1 LRSDEQLMIAYRDG
15 DAGAFRELFERYAP
29 MLRRWVR
36 RWVFAEDAVGDVVQQ
51 TFLQI
56 HRARNDY
63 REGAALRPW
72 VLTIARNLAY
82 ERGRKKLRA
91 REVPLDESRGGDVP
105 VAPNGHR
112 RVELNRDLARAL
124 DELPE
129 QQREVILMHWVEGLS
144 YAEIGRVVG
153 ASEGSVRLRAHR
165 GYVTLRQALGGSNAE
180 PGSSIKNEE

>member
-1 LRSDEQLMIAYRDG
+1 MSAYRDG

-29 MLRRWVR
+29 ILRRWVR
-36 RWVFAEDAVGDVVQQ
+36 RWVHTDDAVSDLVQQ

-63 REGAALRPW
+63 REGAPLRPW

-91 REVPLDESRGGDVP
+91 REVPLEDSPGGDVSVP
-105 VAPNGHR
+105 PNGHR

-124 DELPE
+124 DELSE
-129 QQREVILMHWVEGLS
+129 QQREVILMHWVDGLS
-144 YAEIGRVVG
+144 YAQIGRVVG

-165 GYVTLRQALGGSNAE
+165 GYLALRQALGGSNAE
-180 PGSSIKNEE
+180 LGSSITNNE